1 MNLQK
6 SQSAFREHT
15 EIHVVVSKQN
25 SHEVKA
31 ASKPSAETLQY
42 HDVTIPI

>member
-15 EIHVVVSKQN
+15 EIHVVMSKQY

-31 ASKPSAETLQY
+31 ASKPSAEALQY
-42 HDVTIPI
+42 HDVAILI

>member
-6 SQSAFREHT
+6 SQFAFCEHT
-15 EIHVVVSKQN
+15 KTHVVVSKQY

-31 ASKPSAETLQY
+31 ASELSAETLQY
-42 HDVTIPI
+42 HDATIPI